1 MENRC
6 VCCGE
11 IIPEGRLVCML
22 CEIMAGS
29 ENDLINRRRSYGDIR
44 SGQRELRNEN
54 EQLNKE
60 NGMLQQEVR
69 NWRKKWERRNR

>member
-1 MENRC
+1 MSNESNGYSYTELKDLVEYMEMLEADN
-6 VCCGE
+6 E
-11 IIPEGRLVCML
+11 RLNT
-22 CEIMAGS
+22 
-29 ENDLINRRRSYGDIR
+29 ENERLN
-44 SGQRELRNEN
+44 EEN

>member
-1 MENRC
+1 METLEADN
-6 VCCGE
+6 E
-11 IIPEGRLVCML
+11 RL
-22 CEIMAGS
+22 
-29 ENDLINRRRSYGDIR
+29 RK
-44 SGQRELRNEN
+44 EN

>member
-1 MENRC
+1 METLEADNER
-6 VCCGE
+6 
-11 IIPEGRLVCML
+11 
-22 CEIMAGS
+22 
-29 ENDLINRRRSYGDIR
+29 
-44 SGQRELRNEN
+44 LRNEN